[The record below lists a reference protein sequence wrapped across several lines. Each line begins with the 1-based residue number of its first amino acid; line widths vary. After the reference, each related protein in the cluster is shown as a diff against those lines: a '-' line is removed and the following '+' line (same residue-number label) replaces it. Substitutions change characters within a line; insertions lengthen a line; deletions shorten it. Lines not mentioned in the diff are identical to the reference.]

1 MRPLYIIGPYEED
14 PEKWTKRLTTITRLV
29 SESDRSH
36 EVVIMCPHPMTYLN
50 GYGDTVNAMTQSLNG
65 LMMAAHFDES
75 ELWVV
80 LDSHGGYTIGMEM
93 EIEMWRIW
101 RPPESINEMRYDDWL
116 KHLEDIWHE

>member
-1 MRPLYIIGPYEED
+1 
-14 PEKWTKRLTTITRLV
+14 
-29 SESDRSH
+29 
-36 EVVIMCPHPMTYLN
+36 MCPHPMTHLN